1 LKDSLC
7 SPSYGLRKN
16 LGILKNSHHPIP
28 FLIVP
33 TYTYTVFKVASSE
46 VNSYNID
53 NSKRIFPSSGMIDRA
68 SAEISKCIMRLKR
81 KDAKKPPEI
90 PPKPAN
96 IINNSGGAN
105 NGHNHNNHGNSFQ
118 QQQQQPRNAFQQQ
131 QSQQESSGG
140 TILENGASCA
150 GGSIS
155 TGSSSSYQ
163 TNKHGGIA
171 VLPHHITTLNSIIS
185 CSAAAVG
192 VGNGGGGGGGGS
204 GLIGGPS
211 SSSSIGAS
219 PTTPR
224 KFPTLTKKTPKHKK
238 LLSHHSQLWNDED
251 FLKAFFSK
259 YFSGSERLVL
269 PMICRKWRDVTY
281 GMGRAFWGDLIPV
294 LKCKELRGV
303 RPDLCAGIRRRF
315 YGGLVK
321 RG

>member
-1 LKDSLC
+1 
-7 SPSYGLRKN
+7 
-16 LGILKNSHHPIP
+16 
-28 FLIVP
+28 
-33 TYTYTVFKVASSE
+33 VASSQ

-53 NSKRIFPSSGMIDRA
+53 NSKRIFPPSGMIDRA

-81 KDAKKPPEI
+81 KDGKKPPPPEI

-96 IINNSGGAN
+96 ILNNSN
-105 NGHNHNNHGNSFQ
+105 NHNNRVPPSHD
-118 QQQQQPRNAFQQQ
+118 
-131 QSQQESSGG
+131 
-140 TILENGASCA
+140 ILENGGGGGHHGGGGGGG

-155 TGSSSSYQ
+155 TGSSSFP

-171 VLPHHITTLNSIIS
+171 VLPHHITTLNSITS
-185 CSAAAVG
+185 GSA
-192 VGNGGGGGGGGS
+192 
-204 GLIGGPS
+204 S
-211 SSSSIGAS
+211 SSNLPPGSVGSS

-224 KFPTLTKKTPKHKK
+224 KFPTLSKKTPKHKK

-251 FLKAFFSK
+251 FLKTFFSK
-259 YFSGSERLVL
+259 YFTGSDKLVL
-269 PMICRKWRDVTY
+269 PIVCRKWRDVTY